1 MRYFDWLVDMIAE
14 DEYDQRCYQKVLSL
28 LFYKPFKWIIDN
40 DENRANDGLLLR
52 ESYRSIT
59 GEEPEKRGPC
69 SVLEM
74 MIGLACRCEDDI
86 MHDSDQGDRT
96 SVWFW
101 EMMDNLGLSAQ
112 DDYQFDEDSA
122 NQIVDR
128 FLNRNYR
135 PNGDGG
141 PFYIPNFGQDMRK
154 IELWYQLNCYI
165 QDRFYGW

>member
-1 MRYFDWLVDMIAE
+1 MRYFDWLVDLIAE

-28 LFYKPFKWIIDN
+28 LFCKPFKWIIGN